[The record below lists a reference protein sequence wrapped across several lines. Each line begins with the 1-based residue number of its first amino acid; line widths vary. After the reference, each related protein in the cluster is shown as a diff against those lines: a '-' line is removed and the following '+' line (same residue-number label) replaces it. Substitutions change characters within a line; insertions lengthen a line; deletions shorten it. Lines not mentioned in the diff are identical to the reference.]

1 MTIPTKTVKTIS
13 KVALSLAAILVLN
26 FMLLAGCSVNPNADI
41 PQQITLYTEDGAD
54 RNMVSVS
61 ATGTIKVM
69 PDIAYVAAGIVTQN
83 ADAAQAQSD
92 NSAAMNALFDALKA
106 AGLTEDDIDTTG
118 YSVYPMYDYSEDGK
132 GEIYAYEVTNTVR
145 IAVRDLTRVG
155 EIIDIA
161 GKNGA
166 NTNYAITFT
175 LEDEDAYYN
184 DALTKAMEEAR
195 AKADTIAAAGGF
207 AIIRVTGVTEGG
219 YSYTPVY
226 EYAAD
231 EAESF
236 SRETPVSAGE
246 LDVSATV
253 TVVYEIG

>member
-1 MTIPTKTVKTIS
+1 MKNKRWMAAAVL
-13 KVALSLAAILVLN
+13 LSLALV
-26 FMLLAGCSVNPNADI
+26 LAGCSVNPGAGM
-41 PQQITLYTEDGAD
+41 PQQITLYTEDAAD
-54 RNMVSVS
+54 RDIVSVS

-69 PDIAYVAAGIVTQN
+69 PDIAYVSAGIVTQN
-83 ADAAQAQSD
+83 TDAAQAQSD
-92 NSAAMNALFDALKA
+92 NSTAMNGLFDALKT
-106 AGLTEDDIDTTG
+106 AGLTENDIETTG
-118 YSVYPMYDYSEDGK
+118 YTVYPLYDYSEDGK
-132 GEIYAYEVTNTVR
+132 GEIYGYEVTNTVR
-145 IAVRDLTRVG
+145 IAVRDLDRVG

-166 NTNYAITFT
+166 NTNYSIAFT
-175 LEDEDAYYN
+175 LEDKDAYYN

-219 YSYTPVY
+219 YSYSPAY
-226 EYAAD
+226 EYAVD

-236 SRETPVSAGE
+236 NRQTPVSAGE